1 MLKVLA
7 VSALCVA
14 GVAAQDPATGWMAY
28 AQGSIPSGAERITK
42 LEVRGDDRA
51 GGADGA
57 RSLAVRS
64 LASLVSPSHT
74 MPYFLLSPADELDG
88 RRDP

>member
-51 GGADGA
+51 GGAPLIGC
-57 RSLAVRS
+57 RLTLAHH
-64 LASLVSPSHT
+64 A
-74 MPYFLLSPADELDG
+74 LLTPLPC
-88 RRDP
+88 R

>member
-57 RSLAVRS
+57 RSLAV
-64 LASLVSPSHT
+64 VSPSHT
-74 MPYFLLSPADELDG
+74 MPYLLLSPADELDG